1 MNQPSPL
8 WKYTA
13 IQCAV
18 GLLLLGVS
26 VAKAADALPTA
37 PLVRFPAPDRVRY
50 DGHCMIIDGKDVF
63 IFSGAF
69 HYFRCPRELW
79 RDRFAKI
86 KAAGFNAVET
96 YVAWNWSERREPKSL
111 SDYSQMD
118 LSDFQEWLR
127 MAHDEFGLYTI
138 IRPGPYI
145 CAEWTGGGLPRWLA
159 DKKDP
164 AVKGHWLRTD
174 DPTYLAWSKHWFDAV
189 CRVVAPQQITRK
201 PKGSVGTILLQIENE
216 YDFYPESIVSGP
228 ARQAQLKALYKMV
241 REDGIDIPIFTC
253 WTKQARGSGDP
264 ILSQLFDAS
273 NFYPRW
279 KIDEAYRGVIEQKK
293 SHPDAPGMVSELQGG
308 WFAGV
313 GEKLAEDQDG
323 VTAQQCCAITL
334 DCIDAGATILNY
346 YMLFGG
352 TNFGDWPARKITTTY
367 DYATP
372 IRECGG
378 VDEKYRYVWG
388 IGHMLQKLGP
398 MIARSESVEAKSDNS
413 AIDVG
418 ARRTPQG
425 DLLLFFRNPDH
436 ENPAKGTANITVSGS
451 DPIALLFDLEP
462 FGSRMLDFPSGVSD
476 PGKAQLYPE
485 LPPALER
492 PAVPPPIRI
501 ATALSNVDS
510 NGEGWVP
517 FEPGRPKV
525 AYGDNDSYFVAYR
538 TKVTLTP
545 EQIAHFPMLRLDPF
559 EDDALILQVNGKFV
573 SPAPPNARSVTYDLK
588 SRLQSGENN
597 LFVLYN
603 DLGQPNF
610 GGNLEDVAGLN
621 DGALVN
627 PDTLDRPIE
636 DWRVKIIADPQKPA
650 EVAPEFDDASWD
662 SFVLNA
668 KTIAELQGSA
678 SKKQTPARIL
688 YGRQATAVFRTPL
701 ELTEAQLKSGETKLT
716 FDCLDDLADVY
727 VNGILVGHST
737 DWSHPWTF
745 DAATALKPGKNS
757 IAVVVTN
764 LEGSGGITK
773 AVCLTGNRQDQ
784 LPLTW
789 EFAAQTSGEA
799 AQWWKP
805 DLDTSG
811 WQKIDLDTTRQL
823 PYKGSDHPE
832 GETDSLLKWY
842 RIEFELPPVDSHAW
856 VPWKAN
862 IDAAGCGFL
871 YLNGHPLGRY
881 FDVGPQREFFLPE
894 CWLHFGP
901 GGKNVLAMSLGSASH
916 GVALRA
922 VEIAPYAQYA
932 EKR

>member
-1 MNQPSPL
+1 MNPPTPL
-8 WKYTA
+8 WKYTVF
-13 IQCAV
+13 QCTV
-18 GLLLLGVS
+18 VFLLHGVT
-26 VAKAADALPTA
+26 VARAADAPPPV

-50 DGHCMIIDGKDVF
+50 DGHCMIIDGRDAF

-69 HYFRCPRELW
+69 HYFRCPKELW

-96 YVAWNWSERREPKSL
+96 YAAWNWSERREPKSL

-159 DKKDP
+159 NKKDP

-189 CRVVAPQQITRK
+189 CRVVAPEQITHK
-201 PKGSVGTILLQIENE
+201 PVGSVGTILLQIENE
-216 YDFYPESIVSGP
+216 YDLYPASIATDAMREG
-228 ARQAQLKALYKMV
+228 QLKALYKMV
-241 REDGIDIPIFTC
+241 REDGIDVPIFTC
-253 WTKQARGSGDP
+253 WTRQARGSRDP

-279 KIDEAYRGVIEQKK
+279 KIDEAYRGIIDQKK

-313 GEKLAEDQDG
+313 GDKLAEDQDG
-323 VTAQQCCAITL
+323 VTAQQCGAITL

-352 TNFGDWPARKITTTY
+352 TNFGDWPARNITTTY
-367 DYATP
+367 DYAAP

-378 VDEKYRYVWG
+378 GDEKYRYVWG

-398 MIARSESVEAKSDNS
+398 MIARSEQIDAKSDNP
-413 AIDVG
+413 AIEVG
-418 ARRTPQG
+418 ARRTPSG
-425 DLLLFFRNPDH
+425 DLLLFFHNPDH
-436 ENPAKGTANITVSGS
+436 EHAAKGTANITVSGS
-451 DPIALLFDLEP
+451 EAIALPFDLEP
-462 FGSRMLDFPSGVSD
+462 FGSRMMEFPSGVSD
-476 PGKAQLYPE
+476 PAKAQLYPQ
-485 LPPALER
+485 LPPALDR
-492 PAVPPPIRI
+492 PPVPQPIRI
-501 ATALSNVDS
+501 ATALSNVDPD
-510 NGEGWVP
+510 GHGWIP
-517 FEPGRPKV
+517 FEPGRPKT
-525 AYGDNDSYFVAYR
+525 AYGDNDSYFAAYR
-538 TKVTLTP
+538 TKITLTSG
-545 EQIAHFPMLRLDPF
+545 QIARYSMLRLERF
-559 EDDALILQVNGKFV
+559 EDDPIILQVNGKTVAGGSGSTADV
-573 SPAPPNARSVTYDLK
+573 SYDLK
-588 SRLQSGENN
+588 NRLQPGKNT
-597 LFVLYN
+597 LLLLYN

-621 DGALVN
+621 DGALID
-627 PDTLDRPIE
+627 PASLGHPIE
-636 DWRVKIIADPQKPA
+636 NWRVKLVSDAQKPV
-650 EVAPEFDDASWD
+650 EVAPDFDDSSWD
-662 SFVLNA
+662 SFVLDTQ
-668 KTIAELQGSA
+668 TIAALQGQQA
-678 SKKQTPARIL
+678 DKPGPARIL
-688 YGRQATAVFRTPL
+688 YGRQATAVFRTSL
-701 ELTEAQLKSGETKLT
+701 ELSDGQLQSGETKLT

-745 DAATALKPGKNS
+745 DAAKALKPRKNS

-764 LEGSGGITK
+764 FDGAGGITK
-773 AVCLTGNRQDQ
+773 AVRLTGNRQDQ
-784 LPLTW
+784 LPLMW
-789 EFAAQTSGEA
+789 EFAAKTSGEA
-799 AQWWKP
+799 AHWWKP
-805 DLDTSG
+805 GFDTSRWQKTQLDTN
-811 WQKIDLDTTRQL
+811 RQL
-823 PYKGSDHPE
+823 PSKGSDAPE

-842 RIEFELPPVDSHAW
+842 RTEFELPPVDSHAW

-881 FDVGPQREFFLPE
+881 FDVGPQREYFLPE

-901 GGKNVLAMSLGSASH
+901 GEKNVLAMSLCPAAN